1 MLNAEGIYP
10 VATAPFPREAH
21 FRLLMLFPGSF
32 FRASGWPNDCGPLAA
47 HFILCSCVAVTWL
60 TVAYSRR
67 CATTGR
73 CFGATHHCRSHRPPR
88 NHRRPGRRAACR
100 AFFSANTASGVPAGW
115 GLNTAS
121 MSRKPRSVAAVS
133 GSAFAWHE
141 PHRSR
146 FHWPKS
152 CRAHGAALFQ
162 IASDIPAGIRDRDV
176 AGFAGFSRFLPPAQ
190 AAGGLRLSRRTLHSL
205 PLSCRFLAHWIVFEF
220 GVPLVLDG
228 ALAPLQ

>member
-10 VATAPFPREAH
+10 VATAPFSREAH
-21 FRLLMLFPGSF
+21 FRFLMLFPGSF
-32 FRASGWPNDCGPLAA
+32 FRASGWINDCAPPGA
-47 HFILCSCVAVTWL
+47 HFILCSYFAVAWRTGS
-60 TVAYSRR
+60 YSRR
-67 CATTGR
+67 CATTGC
-73 CFGATHHCRSHRPPR
+73 CFGPTHRHRSYWPPR

-100 AFFSANTASGVPAGW
+100 AFSPRTVASGVPAGW

-121 MSRKPRSVAAVS
+121 MGRKPCSGAAVS

-162 IASDIPAGIRDRDV
+162 QTAAIRQEIELVKARLV
-176 AGFAGFSRFLPPAQ
+176 LRVFPGFSRFFSPRK
-190 AAGGLRLSRRTLHSL
+190 RLEDCAS
-205 PLSCRFLAHWIVFEF
+205 PGAHFILCF
-220 GVPLVLDG
+220 
-228 ALAPLQ
+228 